1 MTRLR
6 KTFLLI
12 ILLAGIFAKPTGF
25 GQTNSKKEKAITH
38 LQGAEGSYL
47 TVEEAMKQYGLTGL
61 SVVVFENYEVAWS
74 RTWGHKSTERK
85 EKIDHETAFSTA
97 SISKPITATL
107 LVMLAEKGLID
118 LDTPVNNYLKRWK
131 LKENDLT
138 REVPVTFRHLLSHTA
153 GTTQHG
159 FADFYLGDD
168 VPSLLESVQGKLPR
182 YDQPVHVVSKPGTVW
197 NYSGGGYSVAQMAL
211 EDHLGKTLPELAEEY
226 LFRPL
231 GMHHTTMYQD
241 GHTKFLSNV
250 AKVHNEQ
257 GEVIKT
263 GIPICPQTAAS
274 AMWST
279 PTDMAKLLIEL
290 QLALAARP
298 TKVISTKVAKRVT
311 AVETTRGVGGWSM
324 GWERYHRM
332 GNRSWFSHGGANTGT
347 GGHIYATME
356 DGNGIAFFG
365 NGPNGVRIPV
375 LDKLRNS
382 IIKAHSWKKPNPYL
396 ARAIEI
402 DESAQKRM
410 VGLYISPFQELMSI
424 EWKDGKLWMPE
435 FAGQP
440 TAELYRI
447 AENSYGMDEYGLL
460 FQYQEVEGVSSLA
473 MVVEGV
479 TEGPVFSLSKIADN
493 PIRPLELFKSG
504 KIEELKMLYA
514 NLPFP
519 DSAKEQFIN
528 GQGYRFLQSREVEA
542 AIATFEINVSFFPNS
557 ANAYDSLGE
566 GYLLQGNKAKAKINY
581 EKSLEL
587 DPSNENAK
595 KVLKE
600 KL

>member
-6 KTFLLI
+6 KTFFLI
-12 ILLAGIFAKPTGF
+12 ILLTGIFAPLAGF
-25 GQTNSKKEKAITH
+25 GQANSKMEKAITH
-38 LQGAEGSYL
+38 LEGAKGSLL
-47 TVEEAMKQYGLTGL
+47 TVEEAMGQYGLTGL

-74 RTWGHKSTERK
+74 RTWGHKSKERK
-85 EKIDHETAFSTA
+85 EQIDLETAFSTA

-107 LVMLAEKGLID
+107 LVMLAERGLID
-118 LDTPVNNYLKRWK
+118 LDAPVNKYLKRWK
-131 LKENDLT
+131 LAENDFT

-168 VPSLLESVQGKLPR
+168 VPTLLESVQGKLPR
-182 YDQPVHVVSKPGTVW
+182 YDQPVHVVSKPGTTW
-197 NYSGGGYSVAQMAL
+197 NYSGGGYSVAQMGL
-211 EDHLGKTLPELAEEY
+211 EDHLGKTLAELAEEY

-231 GMHHTTMYQD
+231 GMNHTTMYQD
-241 GHTKFLSNV
+241 GHPKFLNNV
-250 AKVHNEQ
+250 AKVHNEE

-290 QLALAARP
+290 QLALAAKP
-298 TKVISTKVAKRVT
+298 TSVISTKVAKKVT
-311 AVETTRGVGGWSM
+311 AVETTRGLGGWSM

-365 NGPNGVRIPV
+365 NGPNGVRIPI

-382 IIKAHSWKKPNPYL
+382 IIKAQAWKEPNPYL
-396 ARAIEI
+396 ARAIKVDGAAKE
-402 DESAQKRM
+402 KM

-440 TAELYRI
+440 RAELFRI
-447 AENSYGMDEYGLL
+447 AENSYGMDEY
-460 FQYQEVEGVSSLA
+460 
-473 MVVEGV
+473 
-479 TEGPVFSLSKIADN
+479 
-493 PIRPLELFKSG
+493 
-504 KIEELKMLYA
+504 
-514 NLPFP
+514 
-519 DSAKEQFIN
+519 
-528 GQGYRFLQSREVEA
+528 
-542 AIATFEINVSFFPNS
+542 
-557 ANAYDSLGE
+557 
-566 GYLLQGNKAKAKINY
+566 
-581 EKSLEL
+581 
-587 DPSNENAK
+587 
-595 KVLKE
+595 
-600 KL
+600 